1 MRKQLALTHAVIAST
16 LLMGPVAHADVTI
29 NTPNTNRNTQTAND
43 GNITIATTGQLL
55 MNAAAPNGGTAILVN
70 TNAPT
75 ITLNANN
82 TVPINLPCLLGSAI
96 CTTGG
101 GTSGINI
108 SQAAGGSD
116 AIIVVGAGTSIVA
129 ATDGIYADGQG
140 SSIQNSGIIVGTTGS
155 AINITTNGMSTAIT
169 NSTGGT
175 LTGTVT
181 STTPTINVNGQTV
194 SITNSGTISAVVGV
208 LDAIQLNQSFSGIN
222 NTLGGTI
229 QTVGGSGIDFT
240 AGAPISGNV
249 TSFGT
254 ITTATGNGINLQQ
267 TLNGSI
273 LNGGTINVTGAGGNG
288 IRIGSGFTNIANSG
302 TITAAAGS
310 NPINVTTTVTGT
322 LSNTGTIQGTDQPA
336 ITFGGGV
343 TQFNNSG
350 ILSSTTASGVIQV
363 TAPGTNITGGII
375 NIGTIT
381 NNGVGDAI
389 DLSLGNNIVLTQA
402 GGVIN
407 GNVLLASLGGNIF
420 TQSGGTINGNV
431 FANNANP
438 NILTLS
444 GGTLNGNLQLGNMGD
459 TVNLSGTSVQTITGG
474 AGVDTINQSGG
485 SLITLNADPIVDI
498 YNLSGTVTATP
509 GTSVTV
515 GTIHLLN
522 PATVINNSLNIH
534 TNLLTLA
541 AGSSLT
547 NNAAITIG
555 AGGIL
560 NNGTIYANA
569 AITAPTLTNGG
580 YYSVLNNSLT
590 TITGL
595 TTNTGVLGVSNGS
608 KFDTVTF
615 NQTAGSYAPEIYAPG
630 ADGLLAVGAGGAT
643 LAAGSYVAPTYSS
656 GIYIPTGTTFDVL
669 TSMGPLVD
677 NSSVAQPNSA
687 LLFFTKGIFGG
698 NTIRLTAQRR
708 PIATSVEGQPA
719 IAVGAELDLISR
731 AGTTDPALLILL
743 GQLDTLTTGAE
754 LQTALDGLTPTINY
768 ALVQASKV
776 SIDSMFSSILY
787 RVEKMKNLKPLGA
800 EEYTVR
806 QPNSIYRGMGGLN
819 YGDGCCGNENDV
831 QTNDV
836 GVWIAAYGSLFEQK
850 KFRNFSGY
858 KGDSVGYAIGS
869 DWGNPDYAV
878 GGLALSYT
886 NNHTVGNNMAAN
898 IIDVQSIQ
906 GTAYAW
912 IEPIESVFID
922 AMYGFAQHKYYSR
935 RNIAVG
941 TYSTAAFGEKFYGTQ
956 YAVQTDLGY
965 AFTYDYLVVAPVA
978 RFKYSYLAVDS
989 YTETGAGGVGLSVEN
1004 KSLKELVGG
1013 AGLRLLGH
1021 MTFAQAQYDPE
1032 LSAMILYDFCA
1043 DGQETSSNFL
1053 GGGGFFPTEGPNPS
1067 HTSYLYGLGITA
1079 YTNDHYAFQL
1089 KYNLQIG
1096 DRYHFYANSG
1106 FMQLRGEWG

>member
-1 MRKQLALTHAVIAST
+1 MRKHFTLTHAVIAST

-55 MNAAAPNGGTAILVN
+55 MNAAAPNGGAAILVN
-70 TNAPT
+70 TNGPT

-116 AIIVVGAGTSIVA
+116 AIIVIGSGTSIVA

-140 SSIQNSGIIVGTTGS
+140 SSIQNSGIIIGNGGS
-155 AINITTNGMSTAIT
+155 AINITANGLNTAIQ
-169 NSTGGT
+169 NSTGGVM
-175 LTGTVT
+175 TG
-181 STTPTINVNGQTV
+181 STAPTIYVNGQNATIV
-194 SITNSGTISAVVGV
+194 NSGMINATGA
-208 LDAIQLNQSFSGIN
+208 LDAIQLNQSFAGIN

-229 QTVGGSGIDFT
+229 QTVGGNGIDLT
-240 AGAPISGNV
+240 GGAAITGNI
-249 TSFGT
+249 TTFGT

-273 LNGGTINVTGAGGNG
+273 LNGGTISVTGAGGSG
-288 IRIGSGFTNIANSG
+288 IAITSGFTNIVNSG

-310 NPINVTTTVTGT
+310 TPIRINVNV
-322 LSNTGTIQGTDQPA
+322 NGTITNSGTITSTDQAAITIAGNVTQINNLGTILVTNPGAPA
-336 ITFGGGV
+336 I
-343 TQFNNSG
+343 N
-350 ILSSTTASGVIQV
+350 VIFPAV
-363 TAPGTNITGGII
+363 NITGGII
-375 NIGTIT
+375 NSGNISAAGGTAINLGIG
-381 NNGVGDAI
+381 
-389 DLSLGNNIVLTQA
+389 SNIVLTQA
-402 GGVIN
+402 GGVIA
-407 GNVLLASLGGNIF
+407 GDIFLASLGGNIF

-431 FANNANP
+431 TANNANP

-444 GGTLNGNLQLGNMGD
+444 GGTLNGTLQLGTAGD
-459 TVNLSGTSVQTITGG
+459 TVNLTGTSVQTITTTGG
-474 AGVDTINQSGG
+474 VNTINQSGG
-485 SLITLNADPIVDI
+485 TLLTLNGGPADI
-498 YNLSGTVTATP
+498 YNFTGTVTAP
-509 GTSVTV
+509 AGTNITV
-515 GTIHLLN
+515 GTINLLN
-522 PATVINNSLNIH
+522 PATVTNNSLNIN

-569 AITAPTLTNGG
+569 PVTAPTLTNGG
-580 YYSVLNNSLT
+580 FYFVQNDSLT

-595 TTNTGVLGVSNGS
+595 TTNTGLLGVGDGS
-608 KFDTVTF
+608 EFDTFTY
-615 NQTAGSYAPEIYAPG
+615 NQTAGSYVPEIYSPG
-630 ADGLLAVGAGGAT
+630 NNGLLAVGAGGAT
-643 LAAGSYVAPTYSS
+643 LAAGSYVSPYYTS
-656 GIYIPTGTTFDVL
+656 GIYLPTGSRFDVI
-669 TSMGPLVD
+669 TSGAAIVPGFTL
-677 NSSVAQPNSA
+677 SQPNSA
-687 LLFFTKGIFGG
+687 LLYFTSDLVTNPNI
-698 NTIRLTAQRR
+698 LTLVAQHR

-731 AGTTDPALLILL
+731 SGTTDPALLILL

-806 QPNSIYRGMGGLN
+806 QPNTIYRGMGGLN

-836 GVWIAAYGSLFEQK
+836 GVWIAAYGSLLQQK

-858 KGDSVGYAIGS
+858 KGDSVGYAIGA

-922 AMYGFAQHKYYSR
+922 AMYGFAQHQYYSR

-965 AFTYDYLVVAPVA
+965 AFTYDYLVVAPVG

-1004 KSLKELVGG
+1004 KSLKELVAG

-1067 HTSYLYGLGITA
+1067 HTSYLYGFGITA

>member
-1 MRKQLALTHAVIAST
+1 MRKHLGLTHAVIAST
-16 LLMGPVAHADVTI
+16 LLIVPVAYADVTI
-29 NTPNTNRNTQTAND
+29 NTPNTNRNTQTAID
-43 GNITIATTGQLL
+43 GNITIGTTGQLL
-55 MNAAAPNGGTAILVN
+55 MNAAVPNGGTAILVN
-70 TNAPT
+70 SDAAT

-82 TVPINLPCLLGSAI
+82 TVPAGLCLAGSAI

-108 SQAAGGSD
+108 SQAAGGSA
-116 AIIVVGAGTSIVA
+116 AIIVVGGGTSIVA

-140 SSIQNSGIIVGTTGS
+140 SSIQNSGTIIGSGGS
-155 AINITTNGMSTAIT
+155 AINVTANGLNTAIS
-169 NSTGGT
+169 NSTGGI
-175 LTGTVT
+175 LTG
-181 STTPTINVNGQTV
+181 STTPTIYVNGQNT
-194 SITNSGTISAVVGV
+194 SITNSGMINATGA
-208 LDAIQLNQSFSGIN
+208 LEAIQLNQSFVGIN

-229 QTVGGSGIDFT
+229 QTVGGSGIDLT
-240 AGAPISGNV
+240 GGAALTGNIS
-249 TSFGT
+249 SYGT

-288 IRIGSGFTNIANSG
+288 IAITSGFTNIVNSG
-302 TITAAAGS
+302 TITAAVGS
-310 NPINVTTTVTGT
+310 TPIRINVNV
-322 LSNTGTIQGTDQPA
+322 NGTITNSGIITSNGPAAA
-336 ITFGGGV
+336 ITIAGDV
-343 TQFNNSG
+343 TQINNSG
-350 ILSSTTASGVIQV
+350 TISTTAGPAIGVIS
-363 TAPGTNITGGII
+363 PGVNITGGITNSG
-375 NIGTIT
+375 NISAAGGT
-381 NNGVGDAI
+381 AI
-389 DLSLGNNIVLTQA
+389 DLGIGNNIVLTQA
-402 GGVIN
+402 GGTIT
-407 GNVLLASLGGNIF
+407 GDIILASLGGNIF

-431 FANNANP
+431 TANNANP

-444 GGTLNGNLQLGNMGD
+444 GGTLNGTLQLGTAGD
-459 TVNLSGTSVQTITGG
+459 TVNISGTTVQTITTTGG
-474 AGVDTINQSGG
+474 VNTINQSGG
-485 SLITLNADPIVDI
+485 TLFTLNGLANDI
-498 YNLSGTVTATP
+498 YNFSGTVTAP
-509 GTSVTV
+509 LGTNITV
-515 GTIHLLN
+515 GTINLLN
-522 PATVINNSLNIH
+522 PATVTNNSLTIN
-534 TNLLTLA
+534 TDLLTLA
-541 AGSSLT
+541 TGSTLT
-547 NNAAITIG
+547 NNAALTIG
-555 AGGIL
+555 VNGIQ
-560 NNGTIYANA
+560 NNGTFYANDDV
-569 AITAPTLTNGG
+569 TAPTLTNGG
-580 YYSVLNNSLT
+580 AYYAQNDSIT
-590 TITGL
+590 TIAGL
-595 TTNTGVLGVSNGS
+595 TTNTGLLGVGDGS
-608 KFDTVTF
+608 TF
-615 NQTAGSYAPEIYAPG
+615 LTNTFTQAGGSFAPEIFSPG
-630 ADGLLAVGAGGAT
+630 NNGAITVAGVAT
-643 LAAGSYVAPTYSS
+643 LPAGSVVYPYYSS
-656 GIYIPTGTTFDVL
+656 GTYLPTGSRFDVV
-669 TSMGPLVD
+669 TSGAAIVPGFTLL
-677 NSSVAQPNSA
+677 QPNSA
-687 LLFFTKGIFGG
+687 LLYFTSDLVTNPNI
-698 NTIRLTAQRR
+698 LTLVAQHR
-708 PIATSVEGQPA
+708 PITTTVEGQPA
-719 IAVGAELDLISR
+719 LAVGAELDLISR
-731 AGTTDPALLILL
+731 SGTTDPALLILL

-754 LQTALDGLTPTINY
+754 LQTALDSLTPTINY

-806 QPNSIYRGMGGLN
+806 QPNTIYRGMGGQN

-831 QTNDV
+831 ETNNV
-836 GVWIAAYGSLFEQK
+836 GVWIAAYGSLLDQK

-869 DWGNPDYAV
+869 DWGNPDCAV

-886 NNHTVGNNMAAN
+886 NTHTVGNNMAAN

-912 IEPIESVFID
+912 IEPIDSVFID
-922 AMYGFAQHKYYSR
+922 AMYGFAQHQYYSR
-935 RNIAVG
+935 RNIGVG

-965 AFTYDYLVVAPVA
+965 AFTYDYLVVAPVG

-1004 KSLKELVGG
+1004 KSLKELVAG

-1021 MTFAQAQYDPE
+1021 MSFAQAQYDPE